1 MSANWKPSTRRTLV
15 VGAVVLLVGLVLPL
29 VVSLTQV
36 AGVALGTPVQ
46 LFGYLLGNN
55 PVISFAAALL
65 PALVICPQVSE
76 ELSRRFISV
85 TRVRESIRGRLGR
98 MLAWNAAAGGAV
110 MFVIPL
116 VTAMVAFYVA
126 PQLGWVQL
134 DPSVYNLGSPQ
145 EILVSETSQF
155 AFSQLVVNGHW
166 LYGLVY
172 SAWVGFVGAGY
183 ATLVLSLM
191 VMLPNRFVGMS
202 LPWVGY
208 IVLSFGL
215 AVFGLPGLAPTVI
228 VPFNLVQVP
237 MWQPLL
243 MSLVIGAAAAG
254 AALVML
260 RRVTRWESLQ

>member
-116 VTAMVAFYVA
+116 VTAMVAF
-126 PQLGWVQL
+126 
-134 DPSVYNLGSPQ
+134 
-145 EILVSETSQF
+145 
-155 AFSQLVVNGHW
+155 
-166 LYGLVY
+166 
-172 SAWVGFVGAGY
+172 
-183 ATLVLSLM
+183 
-191 VMLPNRFVGMS
+191 
-202 LPWVGY
+202 
-208 IVLSFGL
+208 
-215 AVFGLPGLAPTVI
+215 
-228 VPFNLVQVP
+228 
-237 MWQPLL
+237 
-243 MSLVIGAAAAG
+243 
-254 AALVML
+254 
-260 RRVTRWESLQ
+260 